1 MTWWASLLIVI
12 VPMLVS
18 GPIAYLTWKTLRSG
32 QTSKT
37 ALDLAQAD
45 QAETITIHELRQ
57 QVDTLWKERNQ
68 FRDDL
73 AAARSDLTAARTELQ
88 RARDDL
94 AYASK
99 DIAKLR
105 GDLDRARERITLL
118 EREVARLG
126 GNPHAIGLEGM
137 AG

>member
-1 MTWWASLLIVI
+1 MTWWITLLAVFIPAVI
-12 VPMLVS
+12 S
-18 GPIAYLTWKTLRSG
+18 GTVALLTWRTLRSG
-32 QTSKT
+32 QASKSD
-37 ALDLAQAD
+37 LDRAQAD
-45 QAETITIHELRQ
+45 QTDAATISELRK
-57 QVDTLWKERNQ
+57 QVDTLWKERNR

-73 AAARSDLTAARTELQ
+73 AAARDDLRDARTELQ

-94 AYASK
+94 TYAAK

-126 GNPHAIGLEGM
+126 GNPHAIEEIP
-137 AG
+137 

>member
-1 MTWWASLLIVI
+1 MTWWVAILAVLIPAVI
-12 VPMLVS
+12 S
-18 GPIAYLTWKTLRSG
+18 GTVALLTWRTLRSG
-32 QTSKT
+32 QTSKSD
-37 ALDLAQAD
+37 LDRAQAD
-45 QAETITIHELRQ
+45 QADASTISELQR

-73 AAARSDLTAARTELQ
+73 AAALSDLRAAQTELQ

-94 AYASK
+94 TCAAK

-126 GNPHAIGLEGM
+126 GNPHAIEGIL
-137 AG
+137 